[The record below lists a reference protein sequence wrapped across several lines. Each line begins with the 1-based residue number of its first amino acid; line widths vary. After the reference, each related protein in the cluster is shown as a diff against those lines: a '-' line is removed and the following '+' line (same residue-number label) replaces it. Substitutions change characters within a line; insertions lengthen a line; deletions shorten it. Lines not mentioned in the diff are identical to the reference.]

1 MVQSLEELEKWHSNQ
16 DPWFYK
22 DTPDDLNRREI
33 LRGVIPERRYKQ
45 VLDIGCGQGFITQI
59 LPGENILGIDISN
72 EAIQK
77 AKKHESNTCKFQQNS
92 IFDFEPKD
100 KKYDLIIITGVLY
113 EQYIGKSLCLIYDY
127 INSWLNIDGVLISV
141 HIDEWYDAKFPFF
154 TYRSLYY
161 KYRNYTHKLE
171 VYIK

>member
-72 EAIQK
+72 EAILK

-100 KKYDLIIITGVLY
+100 KKYDLIIMDMVLLSIQNGVRYL
-113 EQYIGKSLCLIYDY
+113 LI
-127 INSWLNIDGVLISV
+127 IHGNTN
-141 HIDEWYDAKFPFF
+141 
-154 TYRSLYY
+154 
-161 KYRNYTHKLE
+161 
-171 VYIK
+171 

>member
-1 MVQSLEELEKWHSNQ
+1 MLTSLEDIERFHSTD
-16 DPWFYK
+16 DPWSFNNNSY
-22 DTPDDLNRREI
+22 DLNRREI
-33 LRGVIPERRYKQ
+33 IRGVIPERIYKQ

-77 AKKHESNTCKFQQNS
+77 AKKHKSNTCKFQQNS
-92 IFDFEPKD
+92 IFDFEAKD

-113 EQYIGKSLCLIYDY
+113 KQYIGKSLNLIYDY
-127 INSWLNIDGVLISV
+127 LNSWLNIDGILISV
-141 HIDEWYDAKFPFF
+141 HIDEWYVAKFPFF
-154 TYRSLYY
+154 LYKSLYY
-161 KYRNYTHKLE
+161 KYRDYTHKLE